1 MTIIFNFMGELLLL
15 EIRLCHG
22 YRKMRSLGDKQ
33 EFDGAMK
40 SKLKERNRFKSG
52 LGNLGLVFW
61 TTVAVIPVQAQNT
74 GQQAIVHKIPGGAL
88 GTAISRFGDSAG
100 LQILY
105 PAGLVRGKTT
115 SGISGQFTREQAL
128 DKLLA
133 GTGLSYRFTGAN
145 TVTIVEPAAVDGG
158 VSADG
163 STLLET
169 ITVTTASKTGRVATL
184 GSLADEDA
192 NYQTAG
198 SSAFLNEKQV
208 QRFRGSSVGD
218 FIKGTPGVLTGDN
231 RNSGAIDVN
240 VRGMQGFGRVPVV
253 IDGTV
258 QQNTVYRGY
267 SGVASRNYV
276 DPDMVGGVVIEKGPS
291 ASVYGVGA
299 TGGLIRME
307 TINADDIIKD
317 DKNWGVRVRG
327 GMMGST
333 STPPAI
339 GTPAGYA
346 PMTKSRFRTGCNYT
360 CTIETVPDNL
370 LAGRS
375 YGMDRPSFLKPTSGS
390 GSVAFAGRNDMFEVT
405 AAYAK
410 RKTGNYYAGTR
421 GRTPVLTQTTDTVIR
436 PALGSRPAQIT
447 DYTVYSLNGLNRYRA
462 GEEVLNTSQENSSYL
477 LKSKLELDGGHTFD
491 LSYMRY
497 HSMFGE
503 MMPSVILRFDGATQA
518 PLSEVSVDT
527 YRVGYSWDPA
537 ENDLINLKANIW
549 MTDTDTHILTPY
561 AFSFLG
567 GGTQDIPQAYWDIAK
582 RYGTD
587 IVNTSELSTAWG
599 DIGFSVGGSYVYETI
614 APPPGRINIDSNDL
628 LASRDGWR
636 KEASAFTAIE
646 WKPTDWLKVN
656 GAMRYTWTQS
666 YDNNSNYGSSLHNE
680 EKNSGWA
687 PMISATLEPWHGVQ
701 LYAKYAEAIRSPS
714 LFESTTGF
722 SFNTDP
728 LVAVRPERSHTT
740 EIGINILQ
748 EDLMLSGDKLR
759 FKAAYFNNDVKDY
772 LSRSNFPNVSVRNI
786 DRALFRGFDAS
797 IGYDVGWGYFDIGGT
812 IYDKIEFCAQ
822 QSNGLK
828 CLPSGIQNGYA
839 QMHVPPGKSATIT
852 AGVRMLDDALE
863 AGGRITYIGDRGN
876 MTTNETGGFTTVVNW
891 EKYTLLD
898 VFASYKVN
906 DNVNIDLAI
915 DNVTDVYYMD
925 ALTLGLMPS
934 PGRTFR
940 LNMTAK
946 F

>member
-1 MTIIFNFMGELLLL
+1 MG
-15 EIRLCHG
+15 
-22 YRKMRSLGDKQ
+22 KQ
-33 EFDGAMK
+33 GFDGAMK
-40 SKLKERNRFKSG
+40 NKSRERNRLKSG
-52 LGNLGLVFW
+52 LGSLGLVLW
-61 TTVAVIPVQAQNT
+61 TTVAIIPAQAQNV
-74 GQQAIVHKIPGGAL
+74 GQQTIAHKIPGGAL
-88 GTAISRFGDSAG
+88 GTAISRFGDTAG

-105 PAGLVRGKTT
+105 PADLVRGKTT
-115 SGISGQFTREQAL
+115 DGISGQLTSEQAL
-128 DKLLA
+128 DRLLD

-145 TVTIVEPAAVDGG
+145 TVTIVNPAAAGG
-158 VSADG
+158 DAGADG
-163 STLLET
+163 STLLSPIT
-169 ITVTTASKTGRVATL
+169 IRGAPKTGRIGTL
-184 GSLADEDA
+184 GALADGDA
-192 NYQTAG
+192 NYVTAG
-198 SSAFLNEKQV
+198 SSAFLNEEQI

-218 FIKGTPGVLTGDN
+218 FIKGTTGVLTGDN
-231 RNSGAIDVN
+231 RNSGAVDVN

-276 DPDMVGGVVIEKGPS
+276 DPDMVGGAVIEKGPS

-299 TGGLIRME
+299 TGGLVRME

-317 DKNWGVRVRG
+317 DRNWGVRVRG
-327 GMMGST
+327 GLIGNS

-339 GTPAGYA
+339 GTPGGYA
-346 PMTKSRFRTGCNYT
+346 PMAKSRFRTSCNYV
-360 CTIETVPDNL
+360 CTSETIPDNL
-370 LAGRS
+370 LSGSS
-375 YGMDRPSFLKPTSGS
+375 YGMDRPQFLQPTSGS
-390 GSVAFAGRNDMFEVT
+390 GSVAFAGRNDMFEMT

-421 GRTPVLTQTTDTVIR
+421 GKTPVLTESTDTVIR
-436 PALGSRPAQIT
+436 AAIGSRPEQIT
-447 DYTVYSLNGLNRYRA
+447 NYTVYSLNGLNRYRA
-462 GEEVLNTSQENSSYL
+462 GEEVLNTSQDNTSYL

-491 LSYMRY
+491 MSYMRY

-527 YRVGYSWDPA
+527 YRAGYSWDPDD
-537 ENDLINLKANIW
+537 NDLINLKANIW

-561 AFSFLG
+561 AFSFG
-567 GGTQDIPQAYWDIAK
+567 NGVTMDIPQAYWDIAK

-587 IVNTSELSTAWG
+587 IVNTSELSTDWG
-599 DIGFSVGGSYVYETI
+599 DIGFAVGGSFVYETI
-614 APPPGRINIDSNDL
+614 EPPSGKVNIDSNDL

-636 KEASAFTAIE
+636 KEASAFTAAE
-646 WKPTDWLKVN
+646 WKPTDWLKFN

-666 YDNNSNYGSSLHNE
+666 YDNNSNYGSTLHNE
-680 EKNSGWA
+680 ENNSGWA
-687 PMISATLEPWHGVQ
+687 PMISATVEPWEGVQ
-701 LYAKYAEAIRSPS
+701 LYTKYAEAIRAPS

-728 LVAVRPERSHTT
+728 LVGVRPERARNT

-759 FKAAYFNNDVKDY
+759 FKAAFFNNKVKDY

-786 DRALFRGFDAS
+786 DQALFRGFEAS
-797 IGYDVGWGYFDIGGT
+797 IGYDVGWGYVDIGGT
-812 IYDKIEFCAQ
+812 VYDKIEFCAQ
-822 QSNGLK
+822 ESTGTK
-828 CLPSGIQNGYA
+828 CRSSGVQNGYA
-839 QMHVPPGKSATIT
+839 QMHVPPGKTATIT

-876 MTTNETGGFTTVVNW
+876 MTSNETGGYTTVVNW

-906 DNVNIDLAI
+906 DNFSIDVAV